1 MTISKELN
9 GQTLTV
15 KLDGRLDT
23 STSPKLQ
30 NELSE
35 SLTGVKEL
43 VFDFEGLEYIS
54 SSGLRILLSAQKQMS
69 NNGSMVLKNVSE
81 TVMEI
86 FEITGFDD
94 ILTIE

>member
-43 VFDFEGLEYIS
+43 IFDFGGLEYIS
-54 SSGLRILLSAQKQMS
+54 SSGLRVLLSSQKQMS
-69 NNGSMVLKNVSE
+69 KNGSMVLKNVSE